1 MQIAKWIRLNG
12 NNDIRICT
20 SKMILCR
27 ETGKTKP
34 QKTKDGDDG
43 TYYRMAVGMSENAIE
58 WMVVSCFVPT
68 KRANITNSMD
78 FFAFDARVRI
88 SLVPLF

>member
-1 MQIAKWIRLNG
+1 
-12 NNDIRICT
+12 
-20 SKMILCR
+20 MILCR

-34 QKTKDGDDG
+34 QKTKEGDDG

-78 FFAFDARVRI
+78 FFAFHARLHFTRPVV
-88 SLVPLF
+88 LDYYPHEAHFTDVVANNL